1 MQWGTRQRLLCA
13 LLEHRKVT
21 DEQSGMELIR
31 KKQPDLVIIDVDLS
45 GGRGLEM
52 LGRLRKEGNACE
64 ALILTEN
71 AEFSSVRTAMELG
84 VVNYLLKPVRMP
96 ELSGAL
102 KRAEMRFKKK
112 QMEKERYS
120 LERILEAALAGQAG
134 CDEHVEEILRL
145 NEGFDVRETLG
156 IFVVWLGD
164 AYKEYAASV
173 EDGLKRL
180 GVNSWF

>member
-1 MQWGTRQRLLCA
+1 MKIVIAEDEESVQQGMDEMLHMINPDYELIGT
-13 LLEHRKVT
+13 VT

-84 VVNYLLKPVRMP
+84 VVN
-96 ELSGAL
+96 
-102 KRAEMRFKKK
+102 
-112 QMEKERYS
+112 
-120 LERILEAALAGQAG
+120 
-134 CDEHVEEILRL
+134 
-145 NEGFDVRETLG
+145 
-156 IFVVWLGD
+156 
-164 AYKEYAASV
+164 
-173 EDGLKRL
+173 
-180 GVNSWF
+180 